1 MNLLWSHGV
10 GVTLQG
16 IARDMGH
23 HCDLGHIFPP
33 SSSNPNINCPTRVP
47 QGATC
52 LQLETE
58 VRPFTGTS
66 HLEPGTYRLELR
78 AAGSNTRPIDVVIE
92 IFIDGAWYDDEA
104 DMLSRGVGLR
114 VCA

>member
-1 MNLLWSHGV
+1 
-10 GVTLQG
+10 
-16 IARDMGH
+16 MGH
-23 HCDLGHIFPP
+23 HCDLGYIFPP
-33 SSSNPNINCPTRVP
+33 DSRNPNIHRPARIP
-47 QGATC
+47 QGKTC

-78 AAGSNTRPIDVVIE
+78 AAGANTKPIDVIIE
-92 IFIDGAWYDDEA
+92 IFIDGAWYDDEV

-114 VCA
+114 VL